1 MAGPTLGGSL
11 RILGFKGIDVHVH
24 WTFLLLVGY
33 VAVTTAATGAV
44 LREVLL
50 QLAYVGLVFACVVL
64 HEYGHALTA
73 LRYGVR
79 TRDITLL
86 PIGGVAR
93 LERLPSDPVQELVVA
108 IAGPLV
114 NVIIAGALGVG
125 MLLGG
130 MPLLTPEWI
139 ESPNFFQ
146 AMLVVNVMLVLFNL
160 LPAFPMD
167 GGRVL
172 RALLAMVTDPLK
184 ATRIAAF
191 VGRGM
196 AVVFAVVAAVAWVP
210 MLFLIAAF
218 VWFGAGGEARAM
230 AVRSLLDR
238 IPVARAML
246 TEFHTL
252 APADPLARAA
262 QLVIA
267 GSQQDFPVVADGRV
281 VGVLERERL
290 FTALTQS
297 GELTPAADVMTRNIL
312 VVPAAAPLEEALLQL
327 QNSGAP
333 MAAVEHGGR
342 LTGILTL
349 ENAAEFLRLRQ
360 AQTGRRRVPPVVV
373 PPPLPK

>member
-1 MAGPTLGGSL
+1 VKWS
-11 RILGFKGIDVHVH
+11 FKIVRLWGIDVYLHV
-24 WTFLLLVGY
+24 TFLLLLGLIGAEAGLRHGSVSAAVGG
-33 VAVTTAATGAV
+33 VVWIGSLFLCV
-44 LREVLL
+44 L
-50 QLAYVGLVFACVVL
+50 L
-64 HEYGHALTA
+64 HEYGHALA
-73 LRYGVR
+73 ARRYGIR
-79 TRDITLL
+79 TQDITLL

-108 IAGPLV
+108 LAGPLV
-114 NVIIAGALGVG
+114 NVIIAGALGAG

-130 MPLLTPEWI
+130 MPLLSAEWI

-146 AMLVVNVMLVLFNL
+146 RLLVVNVMLVLFNL

-172 RALLAMVTDPLK
+172 RALLAMVTDPVK
-184 ATRIAAF
+184 ATRIAAI

-196 AVVFAVVAAVAWVP
+196 AVVFAVVAVVAKMP
-210 MLFLIAAF
+210 MLFLIAVF

-230 AVRSLLDR
+230 AVRSLLER

-267 GSQQDFPVVADGRV
+267 GSQQDFPVVAEGRV

-290 FTALTQS
+290 FTVLTQS
-297 GELTPAADVMTRNIL
+297 GELTPVADVMTPNIL
-312 VVPAAAPLEEALLQL
+312 VIPATAPLEEALMQL
-327 QNSGAP
+327 QDSAVP

-342 LTGILTL
+342 LAGILTL
-349 ENAAEFLRLRQ
+349 ENAVEFLRLRQ
-360 AQTGRRRVPPVVV
+360 AQAGRRRVPPIVV